1 MAVETSL
8 SKLQKQVDKL
18 EKENLKL
25 RDLLEERKE
34 KQKVAEDTLKYYK
47 KNIEKIVNDA
57 VEKATKEIMKELNK
71 VKEENE
77 QLKRILNHDSN
88 NTGIPTSKTK
98 IGEEKRIPNSREK
111 SNKTKGGQIGH
122 KKSKLERFKDNEITD
137 TYTYEIAKPICK
149 ECGGKLNLIGK
160 RSITE

>member
-8 SKLQKQVDKL
+8 GKLQKQVAKL
-18 EKENLKL
+18 EKENIKLK
-25 RDLLEERKE
+25 DLLEERKE
-34 KQKVAEDTLKYYK
+34 KQKLAEINLKYYK
-47 KNIEKIVNDA
+47 ENIEKIINEA
-57 VEKATKEIMKELNK
+57 VKKATTEMIKELNK

-77 QLKRILNHDSN
+77 HLKRILNHNSS

-111 SNKTKGGQIGH
+111 SNKPKGGQIGH

-149 ECGGKLNLIGK
+149 EMWRKTKFNRK
-160 RSITE
+160 KMQR